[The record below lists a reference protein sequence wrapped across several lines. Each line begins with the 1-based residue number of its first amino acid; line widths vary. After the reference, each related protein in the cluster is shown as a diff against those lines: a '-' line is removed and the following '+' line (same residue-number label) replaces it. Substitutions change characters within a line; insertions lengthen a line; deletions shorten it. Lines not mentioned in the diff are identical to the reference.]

1 MRHRERLE
9 LLHFDN
15 VLQLEDTNSS
25 SAVYQLGSDLTKPLA
40 NRMPNL
46 DTVVICSVPDFNV
59 QS

>member
-25 SAVYQLGSDLTKPLA
+25 SAVYQLGSDLTKPLG

-46 DTVVICSVPDFNV
+46 DTVVICSAPDFNA